1 MVSILLMIFGFLF
14 GAMFFGRFFCHYDE
28 GQYFMAAT
36 ELALGGVS
44 FLYMFV
50 GLINMII

>member
-1 MVSILLMIFGFLF
+1 MILAIFGLVL
-14 GAMFFGRFFCHYDE
+14 GAIFFGRFFCHYDE

-44 FLYMFV
+44 FFYMFV
-50 GLINMII
+50 GLIGMII